1 MPIFRQFRRMLI
13 FRPSMSSLRSPK
25 SNTYKWRCDCKCCCG
40 NWSGD
45 DAQDREGLRWA
56 QHNDST
62 NRTTAGGTLAG
73 LAGADNE
80 ERTGNRSGSAGSNN
94 GRCGSRSF
102 SRKLP
107 QQSCVFGP
115 LLALHRRLDRKRAR
129 GRLKNILSGET
140 RHEQSHTR
148 NSPDTIC

>member
-13 FRPSMSSLRSPK
+13 FRPGMSRLRRHK
-25 SNTYKWRCDCKCCCG
+25 SNTYKWRCDCECCCG

-45 DAQDREGLRWA
+45 DAQDREALRRA

-73 LAGADNE
+73 LAGVDNG
-80 ERTGNRSGSAGSNN
+80 ERTGNRSGSAGSND

-107 QQSCVFGP
+107 QQSCAFGP
-115 LLALHRRLDRKRAR
+115 LLALHRRLDRERAR
-129 GRLKNILSGET
+129 GRLENRET
-140 RHEQSHTR
+140 RHEQTHTR
-148 NSPDTIC
+148 NSSDTIC